1 MVIRYREVV
10 TIDTNPSTILE
21 IFATLSSYCLPRSL
35 KRTVKRVQENR
46 EKEDIPCLEIVLFIV
61 SFQTRLVLEATMFY
75 DPKTE
80 WEATISYI
88 RNVDPSRL
96 RYAYICKSDTQVNL
110 PNLRIL
116 KASGHYSLFFIRRP
130 SLLSLLKLIPGSQKY
145 IVQRRRIV
153 FGDVRRGDSAT
164 IVDQFFSLYLS
175 KWVWNSNRCCREI
188 MNSKRL
194 QVKSTSH
201 PSTLSMT
208 NLDLKESTTQWSL

>member
-1 MVIRYREVV
+1 MGGYYFLHSECRPV
-10 TIDTNPSTILE
+10 
-21 IFATLSSYCLPRSL
+21 SSKICLYL
-35 KRTVKRVQENR
+35 
-46 EKEDIPCLEIVLFIV
+46 
-61 SFQTRLVLEATMFY
+61 
-75 DPKTE
+75 
-80 WEATISYI
+80 
-88 RNVDPSRL
+88 
-96 RYAYICKSDTQVNL
+96 QVGYSSESSIHPH